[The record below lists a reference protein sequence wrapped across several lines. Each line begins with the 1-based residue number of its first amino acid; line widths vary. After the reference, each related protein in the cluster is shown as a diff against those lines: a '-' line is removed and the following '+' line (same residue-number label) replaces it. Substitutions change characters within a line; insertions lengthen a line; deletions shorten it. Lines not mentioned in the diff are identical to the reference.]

1 MNNFPIIKT
10 ECAEFH
16 KETFFLNFSI
26 QKSIRFSNR
35 LSFSRFSSHRNS
47 RRAPA
52 YPTKRNPSF
61 PFFYA
66 GHVGAASNRA
76 ERCLEIFPVCS
87 ARTDELLA
95 IVSNANKYAT
105 ASASKLARKGEKMRA
120 NSKLESELSRTAES
134 REFSEKMRNKMKRLH
149 KEYIK
154 KLN

>member
-1 MNNFPIIKT
+1 M
-10 ECAEFH
+10 
-16 KETFFLNFSI
+16 
-26 QKSIRFSNR
+26 
-35 LSFSRFSSHRNS
+35 
-47 RRAPA
+47 
-52 YPTKRNPSF
+52 
-61 PFFYA
+61 
-66 GHVGAASNRA
+66 
-76 ERCLEIFPVCS
+76 CS